1 MLEVDEVQ
9 AVARLARIALDP
21 AEIPAMAAQLSR
33 ILTLVDAMNQ
43 VDTDGIEPLAHPL
56 EPAARRRA
64 DVVTEADHRADFQ
77 AVAPA
82 TENGY
87 YLVPRVVE

>member
-9 AVARLARIALDP
+9 AVARLARLALDP
-21 AEIPAMAAQLSR
+21 AEVPAMAAQLSR

-43 VDTDGIEPLAHPL
+43 VDTDGIEPLAHPI

-64 DVVTEADHRADFQ
+64 DAVTEVDHRADFQ